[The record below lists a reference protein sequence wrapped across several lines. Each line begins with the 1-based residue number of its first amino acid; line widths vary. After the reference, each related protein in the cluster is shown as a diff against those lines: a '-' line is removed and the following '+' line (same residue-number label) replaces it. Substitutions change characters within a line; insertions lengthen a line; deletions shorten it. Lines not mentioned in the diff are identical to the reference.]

1 MRTNPFIKKNF
12 RKLLIAFV
20 LLALVVACSTD
31 ITGVDQPETI
41 NAGESLTAVVKVHLD
56 VAGTNLGK
64 TLVVGFLVP
73 KSWNASKNTSVYYT
87 CTALSAENEKMSL
100 MPASEKETH
109 TQISWPEAL
118 MQDKRYALMGNLIS
132 DMEWVVFRS
141 TKTYDVNNSVD
152 YTVKIVTKTGEQ
164 NMLVNLGYFV
174 GNTYNGLEAPGS
186 DKYHDGKSARLSVI
200 NGTGDLIDFINPQLA
215 MMELSK
221 ATDNDIQTIYYD
233 GDLITTPLSPET
245 KIYLCAKGYTND
257 GQVIE
262 QCAVSDKT
270 AFKPAPG
277 INRFRFDF
285 WPRSFFGLK
294 EDQSL
299 TKMEYFLMD
308 ATGTKKV
315 GYGGSTLPSD
325 PFKFTFNCQ

>member
-1 MRTNPFIKKNF
+1 MRTNPFKKKNF

-20 LLALVVACSTD
+20 LLALVIACSTD
-31 ITGVDQPETI
+31 ITGIDQPETV
-41 NAGESLTAVVKVHLD
+41 NAGENLTAVVKVHLD

-87 CTALSAENEKMSL
+87 CTALSADNEKMSL
-100 MPASEKETH
+100 MPASEKETN

-118 MQDKRYALMGNLIS
+118 MQDKRYALMGNLIN

-141 TKTYDVNNSVD
+141 TKTYDVNSSID

-164 NMLVNLGYFV
+164 NLLVNLGYFV
-174 GNTYNGLEAPGS
+174 GNTYNGLAAPGS
-186 DKYHDGKSARLSVI
+186 DKYHDGRYARLSVI
-200 NGTGDLIDFINPQLA
+200 NGTGDLIDFINPQLS

-221 ATDNDIQTIYYD
+221 ATDNDIQTIFYD
-233 GDLITTPLSPET
+233 GDLITTPLSSET
-245 KIYLCAKGYTND
+245 KIYLCAKGYTTD

-262 QCAVSDKT
+262 QCGVSDKT

-277 INRFRFDF
+277 INKFRFDF

-294 EDQSL
+294 ENQSL
-299 TKMEYFLMD
+299 TKMEYFLTD
-308 ATGTKKV
+308 ATGTKKI

>member
-1 MRTNPFIKKNF
+1 MRTNPFKKKNF

-20 LLALVVACSTD
+20 LLALVIACSTD
-31 ITGVDQPETI
+31 ITGIDQPETV
-41 NAGESLTAVVKVHLD
+41 NAGENLTAVVKVHLD

-87 CTALSAENEKMSL
+87 CTALSADNEKMSL
-100 MPASEKETH
+100 MPASEKETN

-118 MQDKRYALMGNLIS
+118 MQDKRYALMGNLIN

-141 TKTYDVNNSVD
+141 TKTYDVNSSID

-164 NMLVNLGYFV
+164 NLLVNLGYFV
-174 GNTYNGLEAPGS
+174 GNTYNGLAAPGS
-186 DKYHDGKSARLSVI
+186 DKYHDGRYARLSVI

-221 ATDNDIQTIYYD
+221 ATDNDIQTIFYD
-233 GDLITTPLSPET
+233 GDLITTPLSSET
-245 KIYLCAKGYTND
+245 KIYLCAKGYTTD

-262 QCAVSDKT
+262 QGGVSDQT

-277 INRFRFDF
+277 INKFRFDF

-294 EDQSL
+294 ENQSL
-299 TKMEYFLMD
+299 TKMEYFLTD
-308 ATGTKKV
+308 ATGTKKI